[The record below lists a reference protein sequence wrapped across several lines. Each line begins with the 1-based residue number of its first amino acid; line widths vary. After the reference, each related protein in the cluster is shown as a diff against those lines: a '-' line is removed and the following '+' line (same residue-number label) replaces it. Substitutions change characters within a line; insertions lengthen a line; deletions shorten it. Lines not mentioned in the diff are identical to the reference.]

1 MCAENFRKIQH
12 FFRFL
17 QVYLIIIII
26 FAAQLRVYHTIT
38 MKPFFFTPLLK
49 QVIWG
54 GEEVTALKGSQ
65 PPLEHVGESWEISGV
80 AGDETPVCCGDDK
93 GMTLKELIE
102 KYGADLIGRENMRR
116 YGTTFPL
123 LIKFISAA
131 QDLSIQVHPDDAMA
145 QRMGHPYGKTE
156 MWFIVNAKDDA
167 SLVAGFRHP
176 SSADEYLRSLED
188 GTLMSHLQRHKTSAG
203 QCYFIPAGRIH
214 SIGAGNFLVE
224 IQQSST
230 DTFRV
235 YDFDRRDA
243 NGNPRELHVEQAKE
257 ALDYTDCNAGPAEY
271 TPCRNEAVELV
282 RCPQFTTRLYELD
295 APLHADYSAIDSFVI
310 LLAFE
315 GEAECQT
322 AEGDVFTLKAGQSVL
337 LPAATKGISIT
348 PKSKKFH
355 SLETFC

>member
-1 MCAENFRKIQH
+1 
-12 FFRFL
+12 
-17 QVYLIIIII
+17 
-26 FAAQLRVYHTIT
+26 
-38 MKPFFFTPLLK
+38 MKPLFFTPLLK

-54 GEEVTALKGSQ
+54 GEEVTALKGTQ
-65 PPLEHVGESWEISGV
+65 PAPERVGESWEISGV
-80 AGDETPVCCGDDK
+80 SGDETPVCCGPDK
-93 GMTLKELIE
+93 GMTLQQLIA
-102 KYGADLIGRENMRR
+102 KYGADLIGSKNLRR

-156 MWFIVNAKDDA
+156 MWFIVRAKDNA
-167 SLVAGFRHP
+167 SLVAGFSHP
-176 SSADEYLRSLED
+176 SSADEYLSSLAD
-188 GTLMSHLQRHKTSAG
+188 GTLMSHLQRHKTAGG

-257 ALDYTDCNAGPAEY
+257 ALDYKDCNAGPVEY
-271 TPCRNEAVELV
+271 TPRRNEAVELV

-295 APLHADYSAIDSFVI
+295 APLKADYSAIDSFVI
-310 LLAFE
+310 LIAFE
-315 GEAECQT
+315 GEANCKT
-322 AEGDVFTLKAGQSVL
+322 GDGDTFTLRAGQSVL
-337 LPAATKGISIT
+337 LPATTQGVSIEPVNGT
-348 PKSKKFH
+348 FRA
-355 SLETFC
+355 LETFCV

>member
-1 MCAENFRKIQH
+1 
-12 FFRFL
+12 
-17 QVYLIIIII
+17 
-26 FAAQLRVYHTIT
+26 
-38 MKPFFFTPLLK
+38 MKPLFFTPLLK

-54 GEEVTALKGSQ
+54 GEEVTALKGTQ
-65 PPLEHVGESWEISGV
+65 PAPERVGESWEISGV
-80 AGDETPVCCGDDK
+80 SGDETLVCCGPDK
-93 GMTLKELIE
+93 GMTLQQLIA
-102 KYGADLIGRENMRR
+102 KYGADLIGSENLRR

-156 MWFIVNAKDDA
+156 MWFIVRAKDDA
-167 SLVAGFRHP
+167 SLVAGFSHP
-176 SSADEYLRSLED
+176 SSADEYLSSLAD
-188 GTLMSHLQRHKTSAG
+188 GTLMSHLQRHKTAGG

-257 ALDYTDCNAGPAEY
+257 ALDYKDCNAGPVEY
-271 TPCRNEAVELV
+271 TPRRHEAVELV

-295 APLHADYSAIDSFVI
+295 APLKADYSAIDSFVI
-310 LLAFE
+310 LIAFE
-315 GEAECQT
+315 GEANCT
-322 AEGDVFTLKAGQSVL
+322 THDGDAFTLRAGQSVL
-337 LPAATKGISIT
+337 LPATTQGVSIEPVNGT
-348 PKSKKFH
+348 FRA
-355 SLETFC
+355 LETFCV